1 MKIEIETKF
10 DISDI
15 VWISEFAGT
24 ETGFK
29 PSKCRISL
37 IDVQIYDKA
46 IKVIKYFI
54 SGIDKCYS
62 ESDLFV
68 NKAECQAECDRLN
81 KGAQYEKV

>member
-15 VWISEFAGT
+15 VWIPEFTGT

-29 PSKCRISL
+29 PSKCKISL
-37 IDVQIYDKA
+37 IDIQIYDKA
-46 IKVIKYFI
+46 IKVIRYFI

-62 ESDLFV
+62 DSDLFTM
-68 NKAECQAECDRLN
+68 KAECQLECDRLN
-81 KGAQYEKV
+81 WSSV